1 MNTFF
6 EYKGPA
12 SLDAIWFSCNQEGLT
27 SLWFAGQN
35 HLFENSVKGSNM
47 SDNHGVLQVYE
58 IIKLWLDDYFT
69 GNIPD
74 FTPPLSLKGTDFQM
88 AVWKI
93 LLDIPYGQVVTY
105 GDIAKKIA
113 AQRGLKRMSAQAVG
127 GAVGRNPISII
138 VPCHRVIGANGSL
151 TGYAGGISNKIWLL
165 EQEGID
171 IAQYSIPVK
180 KRTIEQ

>member
-1 MNTFF
+1 MNVFY

-12 SLDAIWFSCNQEGLT
+12 SLDTIWFSCNEEGVT
-27 SLWFAGQN
+27 GLWFDRQN
-35 HLFENSVKGSNM
+35 HLLGNSVKENNI
-47 SDNHGVLQVYE
+47 SDNHSALRIFE
-58 IIKLWLDDYFT
+58 TTKLWLDCYFA

-74 FTPPLSLKGTDFQM
+74 FTPPLSLKGTEFQM
-88 AVWKI
+88 TVWKI

-113 AQRGLKRMSAQAVG
+113 VQRGLKRMSAQAVG

-151 TGYAGGISNKIWLL
+151 TGYAGGMSNKIWLL
-165 EQEGID
+165 GQEGID
-171 IAQYSIPVK
+171 TAQYSIPVK
-180 KRTIEQ
+180 KGSIE